1 MLIKYM
7 PQVCCIVFEVSSLV
21 FNWAFIMHCL
31 REFSF
36 DLLEISELVTLCMQ
50 AKSMFS
56 RRIFILRFVH
66 EITVNNGEINQTP
79 TVKSLTYTWFKKY

>member
-1 MLIKYM
+1 M